1 MNLGYFYYKILMDKI
16 IALPEYQRYLQS
28 FDKKKAPDIQKK
40 QGIIKPLFENSFFM
54 EEEFEYAGYEKKEFN
69 LKVKGKGLLIGVGY
83 THEIPAVKG
92 QFINGFYFDYTTGMP
107 LIPGSSIKGAIRS
120 TFPYKKDELKSI
132 LKKIKKSY
140 EDKKDELK
148 SILKKSYEDKKFTY
162 EEINKGKMQYIK
174 KLTSLNENEIFV
186 LRDEIFNYGDIFL
199 DAYIISKGKFF
210 DEDYFAPQTDE
221 FSHPVPLK
229 FLRIKEGIEFKFR
242 FLLKPNFKIL
252 NINERAEFFKKIIQS
267 NGLGAKTNENYGR
280 FG

>member
-16 IALPEYQRYLQS
+16 IALDEYQRYLES
-28 FDKKKAPDIQKK
+28 FDKRKAPDIQKK
-40 QGIIKPLFENSFFM
+40 YDLIKPLFENSFFM
-54 EEEFEYAGYEKKEFN
+54 EEEFEYSGYEKKEFN

-120 TFPYKKDELKSI
+120 IFPYKEDELKSI
-132 LKKIKKSY
+132 LKNSN
-140 EDKKDELK
+140 EN
-148 SILKKSYEDKKFTY
+148 KKFVY
-162 EEINKGKMQYIK
+162 EEINKGKMAKIK
-174 KLTSLNENEIFV
+174 ELTSLSEDEIFI

-199 DAYIISKGKFF
+199 DAYIISKGKIF
-210 DEDYFAPQTDE
+210 DEDYFAPQKDE

-229 FLRIKEGIEFKFR
+229 FLRIKEGVQFKFR
-242 FLLKPNFKIL
+242 FLLNPNLKTL
-252 NINERAEFFKKIIQS
+252 SVEKRAELFKKIIQS

-280 FG
+280 FKWDKRPYKK